1 MVFDDN
7 KTQVNIINTN
17 ARSLRPKIASF
28 IQCFINLSLTLA
40 VVSETWLAAG
50 SGLERQAEDL
60 LLGEGLRMYT
70 LNRQPLDNGVAYGG
84 VAIVLRDSITK
95 ACTYNFPNPEMY
107 EVLPLSVTI
116 VGVPRK
122 MFVVA
127 AYIPPGYTVPRGKAC
142 LQHIAD
148 LVLTIK
154 NRHAE
159 PLILIAGDFNQ
170 WDIGA
175 ALAEFGDIEE
185 LVTPPTRADRKI
197 DKIFTNWSDCVEEG
211 GCIPPLRTEEIQG
224 SFSES
229 DHNIQYCIARIPRKE
244 PVKWES
250 YSYRPYSTQGE
261 AAFVEEMAAVN
272 WDQLL
277 QSQDVNKK
285 VGMLHAVLGD
295 MMNRHFPLK
304 TAKRRETDLPWLDQH
319 ARKMIK
325 KKSAIYKAEGQSA
338 RWLAMREKIDKHLEK
353 RREAFLAKQRDKFI
367 GPQAH
372 VSFFANVKNF
382 KSPEKPKE
390 FDIRTLCPGKADK
403 EVATEV
409 AEFFNTISSEF
420 EPLQT
425 GQIPFTYHRELPSLS
440 ESEVEKMIKDA
451 RKPKS
456 MVEGDIFPNLVN
468 LCAAKL
474 RTPVTDI
481 FNTIIREHVWPL
493 EWKREYVTV
502 IPKKNIPESLA
513 DLRNI
518 SCTPLLS
525 KIFEAYMLARIKEE
539 TSIKANQYGGVKGC
553 STTHMVVGLL
563 QEICENA
570 EDYRSATILTAID
583 YSKAFNRVSFQHC
596 LESFRRKGAST
607 PTLKIL
613 ASFLSNRTMTV
624 KVGSEWSEPLQ
635 VNGGCPQG
643 SVLGVALFNNTT
655 DNLEDDFMAGER
667 DRLRLPPVPRPPS
680 PPPND
685 PERAVATSTSTPR
698 QEDRDTVPD
707 IGLSPISAG
716 GYYWNDEEAHHRPAL
731 PYMQNSQPILIEPP
745 EERPV
750 GTQVL
755 LQKQTRIFKYVDD
768 NLICERLNFGSTPVV
783 NLDGVPMKRKQA
795 INSQNAFRSI
805 SSNAEAIGM
814 KVNASKTNVLCISDA
829 LSYTPATYIV
839 GPDGEVIEGKS
850 CLKVLGFHFS
860 SKPTVQLHVD
870 NIVRKMRQRSWF
882 LRNLGRVGFSSGE
895 LVKVYMSV
903 ILPIADYCAPA
914 YHSML
919 TDINDQRLE
928 YCQVEALRCIYGYGQ
943 SARTLRWTAGLQTL
957 RDRRI
962 EATDKFARK
971 AAADPKF
978 CHWFPRRTA
987 GRTTRNKEVYEEKHA
1002 KCDRLMNSPIYYMR
1016 RRLNGKQGKVYGERN
1031 RQYRENFQLQ
1041 D

>member
-50 SGLERQAEDL
+50 SGLERQAEGL
-60 LLGEGLRMYT
+60 LLGEGLRLIS
-70 LNRQPLDNGVAYGG
+70 LNRQPLHNGVAYGG

-95 ACTYNFPNPEMY
+95 ASVYNFPNPEAF

-122 MFVVA
+122 MFVLA
-127 AYIPPGYTVPRGKAC
+127 SYIPPGYTVTKGRAC
-142 LQHIAD
+142 LQYIAD

-154 NRHAE
+154 NRNAE
-159 PLILIAGDFNQ
+159 PLIMVAGDFNQ
-170 WDIGA
+170 WDVGA
-175 ALAEFGDIEE
+175 ALAEFSDMEE
-185 LVTPPTRADRKI
+185 VVTPPTRADKKI
-197 DKIFTNWSDCVEEG
+197 DKIFTNWADHIDEG

-224 SFSES
+224 SFTES
-229 DHNIQYCIARIPRKE
+229 DHNIQYCVSRIPRKE
-244 PVKWES
+244 PVKWET
-250 YSYRPYSTQGE
+250 YTYRPYTTQGE
-261 AAFVEEMAAVN
+261 AAFVDEMRTVD
-272 WDQLL
+272 WTELL
-277 QSQDVNKK
+277 GSQDVNEK

-304 TAKRRETDLPWLDQH
+304 TVRRRESDLPWLDHQ

-325 KKSAIYKAEGQSA
+325 KKSAIFKAEGQST
-338 RWLAMREKIDKHLEK
+338 RWLAMREKVDSYLEK
-353 RREAFLAKQRDKFI
+353 RRENFLAKQRDKFI

-372 VSFFANVKNF
+372 VSFFTNVKNF
-382 KSPEKPKE
+382 RSPEKPKD
-390 FDIRTLCPGKADK
+390 FDIRTLCPGKSDR

-409 AEFFNTISSEF
+409 ADFFNTISREF
-420 EPLQT
+420 EPLRT
-425 GQIPFTYHRELPSLS
+425 DQIPFTYHRDFPLLS
-440 ESEVEKMIKDA
+440 EPEVEKMLKEA
-451 RKPKS
+451 RKPRS
-456 MVEGDIFPNLVN
+456 MVQGDIFPNLIN
-468 LCAAKL
+468 LCVANL
-474 RTPVTDI
+474 RTPVADI
-481 FNTIIREHVWPL
+481 FNTIIRTHVWPL

-502 IPKKNIPESLA
+502 IPKKSIPDGFA

-613 ASFLSNRTMTV
+613 ASFLSNRTMSV
-624 KVGSEWSEPLQ
+624 KVGNEWSEPLG

-655 DNLEDDFMAGER
+655 DSLEDEFLARER
-667 DRLRLPPVPRPPS
+667 ARLRLPPAPVPQS
-680 PPPND
+680 PPPNPAV
-685 PERAVATSTSTPR
+685 PEASSSVSTPR
-698 QEDRDTVPD
+698 PGGQDTVPD
-707 IGLSPISAG
+707 LSLSPISAG
-716 GYYWNDEEAHHRPAL
+716 GYVWNDERTRYRPAL
-731 PYMQNSQPILIEPP
+731 PFLHNAQPVLLDPP
-745 EERPV
+745 EEQPV

-755 LQKQTRIFKYVDD
+755 LHKQTRIFKYVDD
-768 NLICERLNFGSTPVV
+768 NLICEKLNFGSAQVV
-783 NLDGVPMKRKQA
+783 DINGVPTKTKQA

-829 LSYTPATYIV
+829 LNYTPATYLV
-839 GPDGEVIEGKS
+839 GSDGEIIEGKS

-860 SKPTVQLHVD
+860 NRPTVQLHVD
-870 NIVRKMRQRSWF
+870 NIVKKMRQRSWF
-882 LRNLGRVGFSSGE
+882 LRNLARVGFSTEE
-895 LVKVYMSV
+895 LVRVYMSV

-928 YCQVEALRCIYGYGQ
+928 YCQVEALRCIFGYGQ
-943 SARTLRWTAGLQTL
+943 SARTMRTTAALQTL
-957 RDRRI
+957 RERRI

-978 CHWFPRRTA
+978 CHWFPRRIAT
-987 GRTTRNKEVYEEKHA
+987 RTTRNKEIYEEKHA

-1016 RRLNGKQGKVYGERN
+1016 RRLNGKEGKLYGERN
-1031 RQYRENFQLQ
+1031 RQYRENFQL
-1041 D
+1041 